1 MDELEQKPDLT
12 SPAEEREPRITT
24 PADST
29 PHGEPVQSEN
39 RIVPESAPVSTAGTG
54 SAAGTVSAADNA
66 EGQRPPRNDQK
77 KHKGDGKK
85 DKNRPD
91 GNRQDKN
98 KGKGDAGKRRF
109 SPNANHNG
117 PRRVSGGIRLR
128 SSTGKSAR
136 NWWAQRWIRSM
147 ENVVDVNRLRR
158 GRFYALQGQVL
169 SIEEGDAE
177 MIAKVQGSRPKPY
190 VVRISLVAF
199 NDEQWEKLLDVL
211 SDKAIFAAQL
221 LSGQMPANIED
232 AFAEAGVSLFP
243 NRTGE
248 LLTDCTCPD
257 WANPCKHVAATHYI
271 LGDRFDDDPF
281 LLFRLRGRTQ
291 QQIIEGLRRHR
302 LADVDQGTLAE
313 LELPLSLEELD
324 EEGLPLEQQPLTI
337 DNETMSK
344 FWVNDDTLADFP
356 IRITAPEINLPI
368 FKRLGEP
375 DAAGNYSMQ
384 ELLANAYLAVSQ
396 ASQIIA
402 FTGGGD
408 VEEEEPEEE

>member
-12 SPAEEREPRITT
+12 PSVEHHAVEKPAPIE
-24 PADST
+24 
-29 PHGEPVQSEN
+29 SE
-39 RIVPESAPVSTAGTG
+39 APVTQSVPVESTSSTESVPGIE
-54 SAAGTVSAADNA
+54 AAPENQTA
-66 EGQRPPRNDQK
+66 PRSDQK
-77 KHKGDGKK
+77 KHKSDGKK
-85 DKNRPD
+85 DKTRSD
-91 GNRQDKN
+91 GNRQDN
-98 KGKGDAGKRRF
+98 RKGKGGDAGKRRF
-109 SPNANHNG
+109 NPNASHNG

-136 NWWAQRWIRSM
+136 NWWAQRWIHSM

-190 VVRISLVAF
+190 VVRISLIPF
-199 NDEQWEKLLDVL
+199 NEEQWEKLLDVL

-291 QQIIEGLRRHR
+291 EQIIEGLRRHR
-302 LADVDQGTLAE
+302 LADVDQGALAE
-313 LELPLSLEELD
+313 MELPLSLEELD